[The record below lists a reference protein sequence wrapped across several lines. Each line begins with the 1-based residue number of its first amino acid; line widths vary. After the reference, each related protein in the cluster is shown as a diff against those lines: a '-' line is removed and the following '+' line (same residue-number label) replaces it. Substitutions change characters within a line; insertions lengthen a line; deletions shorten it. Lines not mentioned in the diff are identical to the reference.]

1 MIIIISI
8 TIVTHLDCLLRSS
21 TLQGGGREPGNESAQ
36 PALGNDTSNTHTRA
50 QTFTRA
56 RVTIE
61 SREQILKFKGLLIGK
76 TVDGCFLPIIF

>member
-36 PALGNDTSNTHTRA
+36 PALGNDTSNTHARA

-76 TVDGCFLPIIF
+76 TVDGFFLPIIF

>member
-21 TLQGGGREPGNESAQ
+21 TLQGGGVNLE
-36 PALGNDTSNTHTRA
+36 TRVRSRRLV
-50 QTFTRA
+50 TTRVTRA